1 MVTRKTRNYKEQKP
15 ISAFGR
21 IVLPVSAVLA
31 LALLYF
37 SVKLFFFAP
46 SSEIRAGK
54 PYSETEGQ
62 HTTLPRQDETQRA
75 AEPDLP
81 SWDDMQDT
89 ETVVPVQN
97 EPDTKEPAKK
107 GQDPESKP
115 ASVPK
120 PKTKEPD
127 KKTQPIGPAI
137 KKADKPAEVKPR
149 WDVQIGGFYARQGAD
164 VTIKQAK
171 DAGFSPYVV
180 EAKLDGK
187 PFYKV
192 RVRGYAG
199 KQETQN
205 LSSKLEKIGFPVYLV
220 EIK

>member
-21 IVLPVSAVLA
+21 IILPVSAVLA

-46 SSEIRAGK
+46 SSELRAGK
-54 PYSETEGQ
+54 PYSETDRQ
-62 HTTLPRQDETQRA
+62 QTTLSHQEETQHA

-89 ETVVPVQN
+89 ETVIPAQD
-97 EPDTKEPAKK
+97 EPDIKK
-107 GQDPESKP
+107 PVKKAQNSESKP

-120 PKTKEPD
+120 PKTKESD
-127 KKTQPIGPAI
+127 KKAQPAGPTV
-137 KKADKPAEVKPR
+137 KNVDKPAEVKPR

-199 KQETQN
+199 KQETRN
-205 LSSKLEKIGFPVYLV
+205 LSNKLEKIGFPVYLV